1 MRGALT
7 ILKKELAVYAVT
19 PLAYVLVG
27 VYLFLAGLFFWMGIT
42 LTGEASLRI
51 LVSNLAV
58 VQLFVLP
65 MLTMRAF
72 AEERRQGTLELLL
85 TCPVPVGAVVLG
97 KWLAALALCALL
109 LLGTGLFPVVLAVY
123 GSPDW
128 GIVATSYLG
137 LALVAAT
144 FCAAGLFASSLTD
157 DQVAAGL
164 LGIVMLLPLWLVARA
179 ADMLPDGVADAV
191 RPFSLLGH
199 LQSFDR
205 GVLDS
210 VDVLYFVLLCG
221 FFLFLTWRS
230 LESRRWR

>member
-97 KWLAALALCALL
+97 KWLAALALCGVL

-128 GIVATSYLG
+128 GVVATSYLG

-179 ADMLPDGVADAV
+179 ADMLPDAVADAV
-191 RPFSLLGH
+191 RPLSLLGH

-210 VDVLYFVLLCG
+210 VDVTYFVLLCG